1 MIYDIDDTYKTA
13 DQLTSKTE
21 SGSSIVYY
29 GNPNIQVSIRDV
41 SRWYAVGYIYQLIV
55 IHVFSFFFENRFQFH
70 TIHDVSLLNLH
81 VILGKSKFKYKCMSV
96 IVIYNYWVF
105 CKRNTYDSISMV

>member
-29 GNPNIQVSIRDV
+29 GNPNIQVST
-41 SRWYAVGYIYQLIV
+41 G
-55 IHVFSFFFENRFQFH
+55 
-70 TIHDVSLLNLH
+70 
-81 VILGKSKFKYKCMSV
+81 M
-96 IVIYNYWVF
+96 
-105 CKRNTYDSISMV
+105 